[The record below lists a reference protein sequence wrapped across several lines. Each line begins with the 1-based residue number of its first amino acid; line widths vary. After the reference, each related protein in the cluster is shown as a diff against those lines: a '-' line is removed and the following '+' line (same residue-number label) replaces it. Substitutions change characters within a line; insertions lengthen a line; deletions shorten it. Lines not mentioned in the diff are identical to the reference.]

1 MSEVAILVPVLGRPE
16 HAKVFMESLRAN
28 TPKGA
33 CDVYA
38 INEWNNEE
46 THDAWER
53 EGAVIL
59 SRMGCDTFAQKINFG
74 FRRTTQPWIFLVGSD
89 VKFRPWWFQVAKK
102 VMDRGFLVVGTN
114 DLGTARVQSG
124 DHATHMFIKRSYV
137 DEYGASWD
145 GPGVVCHEYHHWFVD
160 EEIVLKA
167 KLAGVF
173 QAATGSIVEHLH
185 PYFGRG
191 EMDDVYRLGESNAKA
206 DQREFMERVKKYTDL
221 VVSDA

>member
-1 MSEVAILVPVLGRPE
+1 MSEVAIIVPVLGRPE
-16 HAKVFMESLRAN
+16 HAKVFMDSLRAN
-28 TPKGA
+28 TPKGVCRVVA
-33 CDVYA
+33 LED
-38 INEWNNEE
+38 WSSDDG
-46 THDAWER
+46 DAWQE
-53 EGAVIL
+53 EGAHVL
-59 SRMGCDTFAQKINFG
+59 SAKGRHTFAQKINYG
-74 FRRTTQPWIFLVGSD
+74 FKVTDEPWVFLVGSD
-89 VKFRPWWFQVAKK
+89 VKFHPWWYQTAKK
-102 VMDRGFLVVGTN
+102 VMDKGFLVVGTN

-124 DHATHMFIKRSYV
+124 EHATHMFIKRSYV

-160 EEIVLKA
+160 DEIVLKA

-191 EMDDVYRLGESNAKA
+191 EMDDVYRLGELNAKA